1 MKKMTMLVCAL
12 ALAIAPCA
20 LAESTPEPMTV
31 SHEGTVGT
39 AQIAVDPLEE
49 VFAINADTLKTYA
62 WVNDAQVTPII
73 PSRIITIFLWV
84 KRAFW
89 SFGRTAVRGTG

>member
-1 MKKMTMLVCAL
+1 MLVCAL

-49 VFAINADTLKTYA
+49 VFAINADTLKT
-62 WVNDAQVTPII
+62 
-73 PSRIITIFLWV
+73 
-84 KRAFW
+84 
-89 SFGRTAVRGTG
+89 

>member
-31 SHEGTVGT
+31 SHEGAVGT
-39 AQIAVDPLEE
+39 AGLRGDHV
-49 VFAINADTLKTYA
+49 
-62 WVNDAQVTPII
+62 
-73 PSRIITIFLWV
+73 SRLLLL
-84 KRAFW
+84 
-89 SFGRTAVRGTG
+89 